1 MKGQNQKKK
10 GSSKFKQPNYCE
22 ICGSLAD
29 RKCRECEVTW
39 YCCSEHQSLDFE
51 SIHEKCCSLLRE
63 LRSASKCVT
72 EDERRAHAKREAEV
86 TRALLKKCLRQS
98 EQLLMRQ
105 EHEFAIP
112 ASLQALKCAKMIF
125 GKADIRLVPILLT
138 LSRACLGASRMKQ
151 SEQFLSMSKLIMHQS
166 QCGDFLL
173 KSQFHR
179 LYGRLHAM
187 SNRFE
192 KALTELAYDIYF
204 SSLAA
209 GPQHIRTAAGFYQ
222 ISQVLLKQQKTES
235 ALEFYDK
242 IVAIWMTFLT
252 DLEAKKVDIVAELG
266 RNQINE
272 ATIMLQMILDARKNY
287 LGASHIATAKIYH
300 VFALLCLLSNDLINA
315 EAFYKETLSIYN
327 LKLGERHQSSV
338 DIEAKLKRIQAR
350 LNL

>member
-1 MKGQNQKKK
+1 MT
-10 GSSKFKQPNYCE
+10 F
-22 ICGSLAD
+22 
-29 RKCRECEVTW
+29 

-51 SIHEKCCSLLRE
+51 SIHEKCCSMLGE
-63 LRSASKCVT
+63 LRGSHKCVT
-72 EDERRAHAKREAEV
+72 EDERKKHAAREAEL
-86 TRALLKKCLRQS
+86 TRSLLKKCLRQS

-112 ASLQALKCAKMIF
+112 ASLQSLKCAKRIF
-125 GKADIRLVPILLT
+125 GKDDIRLVPILLT

-166 QCGDFLL
+166 KCSDFLL

-187 SNRFE
+187 SNRLE
-192 KALTELAYDIYF
+192 KALQELAYDIYF

-235 ALEFYDK
+235 ALEFYSK
-242 IVAIWMTFLT
+242 IVAIWMTFLV
-252 DLEAKKVDIVAELG
+252 DLQAKGVDMVAELG

-300 VFALLCLLSNDLINA
+300 VFALLCHLSNDLINA
-315 EAFYKETLSIYN
+315 QAFYKETLSIYQ
-327 LKLGERHQSSV
+327 LKLGEHHQSSLQV
-338 DIEAKLKRIQAR
+338 EAKLKHIQSR
-350 LNL
+350 LNI

>member
-1 MKGQNQKKK
+1 MQPKKK
-10 GSSKFKQPNYCE
+10 GLSKFKQVNHCE
-22 ICGSLAD
+22 ICGNIAD
-29 RKCRECEVTW
+29 RSCSACAVTF

-51 SIHEKCCSLLRE
+51 SIHEKCCSQLKE
-63 LRSASKCVT
+63 LRSASRCVT
-72 EDERRAHAKREAEV
+72 EAERQKCEREKAAL
-86 TRALLKKCLRQS
+86 TRALLKKCVRQS

-112 ASLQALKCAKMIF
+112 ASLQSLKCAKRIF
-125 GKADIRLVPILLT
+125 GKGDIRLVPILLT

-192 KALTELAYDIYF
+192 KALHELAYDIYF

-235 ALEFYDK
+235 ALEFYSK
-242 IVAIWMTFLT
+242 IVAIWMTFLR

-266 RNQINE
+266 TNQINE

-315 EAFYKETLSIYN
+315 HAFYKETLSIYN
-327 LKLGERHQSSV
+327 LKLGERHPKSIDV
-338 DIEAKLKRIQAR
+338 ELKLKRIQQR
-350 LNL
+350 LAL

>member
-1 MKGQNQKKK
+1 MVKGQK
-10 GSSKFKQPNYCE
+10 SSKFKKPNYCE
-22 ICGSLAD
+22 ICGNLAD
-29 RKCRECEVTW
+29 RKCEECQVTF
-39 YCCSEHQSLDFE
+39 YCCSEHQSLDWE
-51 SIHEKCCSLLRE
+51 SIHEKCCGMLKE
-63 LRSASKCVT
+63 LRSANKCVS
-72 EDERRAHAKREAEV
+72 EDERKKHAKREAEL
-86 TRALLKKCLRQS
+86 TRSLLKKCLRQS
-98 EQLLMRQ
+98 EQLLMKQ

-112 ASLQALKCAKMIF
+112 ASLQSLKCAKRIF
-125 GKADIRLVPILLT
+125 GKDDIRLVPILLT

-166 QCGDFLL
+166 KCNDFLL

-192 KALTELAYDIYF
+192 KALQELAYDIYF

-235 ALEFYDK
+235 ALEFYSK
-242 IVAIWMTFLT
+242 IVAIWMTFLL
-252 DLEAKKVDIVAELG
+252 DLETKKVDIVAELG

-300 VFALLCLLSNDLINA
+300 VFALLCQLSNDLINA
-315 EAFYKETLSIYN
+315 QSFYKETLSIYQ

-338 DIEAKLKRIQAR
+338 DVEAKLKQIQGR